1 VRTRCVSPL
10 CQSPCSLPLCLLR
23 LWRRYDPA
31 VYATIWGYD
40 RAPNKIWELIR
51 DFLEE
56 TQPAPNQGHLALA
69 SLEADGV
76 VTCVVTQ
83 NVDNLH
89 QESGSK
95 RVVEY
100 HGSLLQSECRNCR
113 AQGGLVVT
121 HLAQKK
127 TLPPRCMQCGGPLKP
142 SAVLFGE
149 RIPPTAAREAEAAVS
164 QCDVLLVI
172 GTSATVRPAAD
183 LPRIAARRG
192 ATVIE
197 VNTECSALTD
207 RVSDLVLLGKSG
219 ETLPKVL
226 DAVRRRRM
234 HGGRSASSRPTA
246 EAVRPGHS
254 MLGALR

>member
-1 VRTRCVSPL
+1 M
-10 CQSPCSLPLCLLR
+10 
-23 LWRRYDPA
+23 
-31 VYATIWGYD
+31 YATIFGFD
-40 RAPNKIWELIR
+40 SAPSKIWELIR

-56 TQPAPNQGHLALA
+56 TQPAPNPGHTALA
-69 SLEADGV
+69 NLEADGLL
-76 VTCVVTQ
+76 TCVVSQ

-89 QESGSK
+89 QDSGSK

-100 HGSLLQSECRNCR
+100 HGSLLQSECRSCR
-113 AQGGLVVT
+113 APGGLVRT

-127 TLPPRCMQCGGPLKP
+127 TLPPRCTQCGGPLKP

-149 RIPPTAAREAEAAVS
+149 RIPPTAAREAEAAVEH
-164 QCDVLLVI
+164 CDVLLVI

-197 VNTECSALTD
+197 VNVECSALTD
-207 RVSDLVLLGKSG
+207 RFSDMILLGKSG
-219 ETLPKVL
+219 EALPKVV

-234 HGGRSASSRPTA
+234 HSGRSASSRPTA
-246 EAVRPGHS
+246 EAARPGHS
-254 MLGALR
+254 MLGALK